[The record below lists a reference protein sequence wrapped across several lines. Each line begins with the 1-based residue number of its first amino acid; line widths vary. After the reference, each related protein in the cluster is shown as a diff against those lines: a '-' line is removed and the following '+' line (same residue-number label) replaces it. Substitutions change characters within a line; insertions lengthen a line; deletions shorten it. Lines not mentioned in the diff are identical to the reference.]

1 MIHGMHLLPL
11 AYSRVMTTRDKN
23 SYICAD
29 KRDLLFSAFGLIIHE
44 GDQETCPPK
53 FCHKCYKLA
62 SRGGTRI
69 CINGWPVHKR
79 TGDCA
84 VCSSYKEQQKPGR
97 RKKSKPGVKPR
108 DDCGSKE
115 VEIFEGMS
123 GTVSFQPDE
132 NINPFCQQIEELKS
146 YRGTEPSVPRT
157 IC

>member
-1 MIHGMHLLPL
+1 MK
-11 AYSRVMTTRDKN
+11 ANDKYEN

-29 KRDLLFSAFGLIIHE
+29 KRDLLFSAFGLKIHE

-84 VCSSYKEQQKPGR
+84 VRSSYKEQQKPGR

-132 NINPFCQQIEELKS
+132 NINLFCQQIEELKS
-146 YRGTEPSVPRT
+146 CRGTEPSVPRT